1 MDIPNAE
8 IGYVPQVVRPL
19 LAYAVQKVLPAV
31 YDDSLSYYEVLA
43 KVQHSLNE
51 VISSL
56 ANLNEWQEA
65 QDAVMLQLTQM
76 VEDFIAG
83 GYRDDFDQFA
93 QAWLRENV
101 EEALALG
108 SHMVFFCLD
117 DSGYF
122 KAIIPQKWAMVF
134 GTIVDYDDPNYGSLT
149 ITY

>member
-1 MDIPNAE
+1 MADYMDE
-8 IGYVPQVVRPL
+8 YVPRIVRAL
-19 LAYAVQKVLPAV
+19 CRYNIQKVLPAV

-43 KVQHSLNE
+43 KVHDKCNE
-51 VISSL
+51 LVSANNYLQGWQDEQDRVIAEL
-56 ANLNEWQEA
+56 AQ
-65 QDAVMLQLTQM
+65 Q
-76 VEDFIAG
+76 VEDFIDG
-83 GYRDDFDQFA
+83 GYRQDFDQFA

-122 KAIIPQKWAMVF
+122 KAVIPQKWAFVF

>member
-1 MDIPNAE
+1 MADYMDE
-8 IGYVPQVVRPL
+8 YVPRIVRAL
-19 LAYAVQKVLPAV
+19 CCYNVQKVLPAV

-43 KVQHSLNE
+43 KVQDKCNE
-51 VISSL
+51 LVRANNYLQGWQDEQDRVIAEL
-56 ANLNEWQEA
+56 AQE
-65 QDAVMLQLTQM
+65 
-76 VEDFIAG
+76 VEDFING
-83 GYRDDFDQFA
+83 GYRQDFDQFA

-122 KAIIPQKWAMVF
+122 KAVIPQRWAFVF
-134 GTIVDYDDPNYGSLT
+134 GTIVDYDDPNFGSLT

>member
-1 MDIPNAE
+1 MSDYMDE
-8 IGYVPQVVRPL
+8 YVPRIVRAL
-19 LAYAVQKVLPAV
+19 CCYNVQKVLPAV

-43 KVQHSLNE
+43 KVQDKCNE
-51 VISSL
+51 LVTSNNYLQTWQDEQDRVIAEL
-56 ANLNEWQEA
+56 AQE
-65 QDAVMLQLTQM
+65 

-83 GYRDDFDQFA
+83 GYRQDFDQFA

-122 KAIIPQKWAMVF
+122 KAVIPQRWAFVF
-134 GTIVDYDDPNYGSLT
+134 GTVLDYDDPNFGSLT

>member
-1 MDIPNAE
+1 MDIPNTD

-19 LAYAVQKVLPAV
+19 LAYAIQKVLPAV

-43 KVQHSLNE
+43 KVQHKLDEVVASL
-51 VISSL
+51 S
-56 ANLNEWQEA
+56 NLNEWQET
-65 QDAVMLQLTQM
+65 QDGVMTQLTHM

-93 QAWLRENV
+93 QDWLRENV

-108 SHMVFFCLD
+108 SHMVFFGLTD
-117 DSGYF
+117 DGHF
-122 KAIIPQKWAMVF
+122 IATVPERWALVF
-134 GTIVDYDDPNYGSLT
+134 GTILDYDDPNFGSLT

>member
-1 MDIPNAE
+1 MADYMDE
-8 IGYVPQVVRPL
+8 YVPRIVRAL
-19 LAYAVQKVLPAV
+19 CCYNVQKVLPAV

-43 KVQHSLNE
+43 RVQDKCDELVSANNYLQGWQDE
-51 VISSL
+51 QDRVIAEL
-56 ANLNEWQEA
+56 AQE
-65 QDAVMLQLTQM
+65 
-76 VEDFIAG
+76 VEDFING
-83 GYRDDFDQFA
+83 GYRQDFDQFA
-93 QAWLRENV
+93 QAWLRENI

-122 KAIIPQKWAMVF
+122 KAVIPQKWAFVF

>member
-1 MDIPNAE
+1 MA
-8 IGYVPQVVRPL
+8 YTPQILRAL
-19 LAYAVQKVLPAV
+19 CLYNVQKVLPAV
-31 YDDSLSYYEVLA
+31 YDDSLSYYEILA
-43 KVQHSLNE
+43 KVQDKCNE
-51 VISSL
+51 VVA
-56 ANLNEWQEA
+56 ANNYMQEWQA
-65 QDAVMLQLTQM
+65 TQDEVIQELTQA
-76 VEDFIAG
+76 VEDFING
-83 GYRDDFDQFA
+83 GYRQDFDQFA

-134 GTIVDYDDPNYGSLT
+134 GTIVDYDDPDFGSLT

>member
-1 MDIPNAE
+1 MDIPNTD

-19 LAYAVQKVLPAV
+19 LAYAVQRVLPAV

-43 KVQHSLNE
+43 KVQHKLDE
-51 VISSL
+51 VVSSL
-56 ANLNEWQEA
+56 ANLNDWQEA
-65 QDAVMLQLTQM
+65 QDAVMTQLVQM

-83 GYRDDFDQFA
+83 GYKDDFDQFA

-108 SHMVFFCLD
+108 SHMVFFGLTGD
-117 DSGYF
+117 GHF
-122 KAIIPQKWAMVF
+122 KATIPQKWAFVF
-134 GTIVDYDDPNYGSLT
+134 GTVLDYEDPNYGSLT